1 MSAITVSSTST
12 RVTAN
17 GRSAD
22 VVETTQ
28 PDGSVAHTVIYVSS
42 DEESAGGGPAPKRS
56 RSGSPVPIDA
66 AQEAVH
72 GMEPTM
78 GLGSGPSV
86 TIDGRDV
93 AIIPRVRVLLGESQT
108 DEQARAAIKEFDDQ
122 IWENET
128 GAGAAQEAPQSLTK
142 KDLDTH
148 GYVVIPTILKADV
161 TRNELRRSLDTEVRT
176 EWIKHEYKRDAFR
189 HIENPMTDNET
200 SFVGGGFQALGN
212 PSSFHGL
219 VARRLRRIAY
229 RAMLDAYPFDTT
241 KKVSEVI
248 DRMMK
253 RCVGRQP
260 TRESWHR
267 DVATN
272 TKPGDEVFGGWIN
285 LDNTEQTFSCIPGTH
300 RGAVEFEGGGFVTRL
315 SDADNA
321 QIAKHRAQGKRGGI
335 VKIPPGYMLIF
346 NERLIHEV
354 MAVKAKWSILRMFT
368 GWYVSNHS
376 DVHDSRPGD
385 IIDKSI
391 GGEGKG
397 KERLLHR
404 LSEQGIMPIKSGQ
417 MPPMV
422 PKLYWTNFPEKIPE
436 AVAYIREAG
445 VGYHR
450 RLDTAIR
457 FPGVSFR
464 SPYSIDPET
473 TKDDWTVLPSLAEMR
488 KKDSDVE
495 LWPVYG
501 KIDTDILLPKTRAEA
516 EALRAQL

>member
-12 RVTAN
+12 RVSAK

-22 VVETTQ
+22 VVATTQ

-86 TIDGRDV
+86 SIDGTDV
-93 AIIPRVRVLLGESQT
+93 AIIPRVRVLLGENQT
-108 DEQARAAIKEFDDQ
+108 DEEARAAIEEFDDQ
-122 IWENET
+122 IWENEI

-142 KDLDTH
+142 KDLDTY
-148 GYVVIPTILKADV
+148 GYVVIPTILEADV
-161 TRNELRRSLDTEVRT
+161 TRNDLRRSLDTEVKF
-176 EWIKHEYKRDAFR
+176 EWINHECKPNAFE
-189 HIENPMTDNET
+189 HTDKPMTDNKT

-219 VARRLRRIAY
+219 VARKLRRIAY
-229 RAMLDAYPFDTT
+229 RAMLDAYPFDPT
-241 KKVSEVI
+241 KYVSEVI

-285 LDNTEQTFSCIPGTH
+285 LDNTEQTFSCIPKTH
-300 RGAVEFEGGGFVTRL
+300 LDAVESEGGGFVTRL
-315 SDADNA
+315 SDSDNA
-321 QIAKHRAQGKRGGI
+321 KIAEHRAQGKKGGI

-354 MAVKAKWSILRMFT
+354 MAVKAKQSILRMFT
-368 GWYVSNHS
+368 GWYVSNHN
-376 DVHDSRPGD
+376 DVHDSRPRD
-385 IIDKSI
+385 IIEKKP
-391 GGEGKG
+391 GGAGKG

-422 PKLYWTNFPEKIPE
+422 PRLYWVNHPEKIEE

-445 VGYHR
+445 VGYHKR
-450 RLDTAIR
+450 PDDVAK
-457 FPGVSFR
+457 FPGVPLR
-464 SPYSIDPET
+464 SPHSFNPET
-473 TKDDWTVLPSLAEMR
+473 LKDDWTVLPSLAAMHE
-488 KKDSDVE
+488 KDPFVE
-495 LWPVYG
+495 LWPPY
-501 KIDTDILLPKTRAEA
+501 KDIDKDILLPKTREGA
-516 EALRAQL
+516 EALRARL